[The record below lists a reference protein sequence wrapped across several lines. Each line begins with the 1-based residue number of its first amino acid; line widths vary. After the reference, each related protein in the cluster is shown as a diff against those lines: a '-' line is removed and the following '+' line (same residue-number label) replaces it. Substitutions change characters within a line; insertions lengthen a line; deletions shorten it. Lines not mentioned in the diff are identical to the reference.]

1 MKDIILTLEQ
11 VVVEVVELVVWT
23 LVMMELVQQEVLMCY
38 SALAPLVHV
47 AMVAEE
53 PEALELAVE
62 YERSTMKIHYGCS
75 GVITT
80 VVPRDRRRRIE
91 ECHDRYV
98 GVAIIVTCAECP
110 SEALMAST
118 LMASALCYHCRSSV
132 INVHREEELN
142 ENFFKEL
149 SHVQEIHANC
159 KVLLRTHHQR
169 AGLELMDMMV
179 VYQEGAYER
188 LCRWVQAECRKLGD
202 TDNPEV
208 SELSKTAVH
217 YLKEKSVLFK
227 YCAEQF
233 PVNFPLNEIGQEQ
246 LASIS
251 REHDTA
257 ALQQYGGV
265 VGLSNLLKTNPE
277 KGIHGDD
284 ADLLK

>member
-98 GVAIIVTCAECP
+98 GVAIIVTRAECP
-110 SEALMAST
+110 SEALMASA

-132 INVHREEELN
+132 INVLREEELN

-159 KVLLRTHHQR
+159 KVLLRTHHQK
-169 AGLELMDMMV
+169 ELMS
-179 VYQEGAYER
+179 AY
-188 LCRWVQAECRKLGD
+188 AEPIK
-202 TDNPEV
+202 PP
-208 SELSKTAVH
+208 SFPTAG
-217 YLKEKSVLFK
+217 E
-227 YCAEQF
+227 F
-233 PVNFPLNEIGQEQ
+233 PIGQEQ